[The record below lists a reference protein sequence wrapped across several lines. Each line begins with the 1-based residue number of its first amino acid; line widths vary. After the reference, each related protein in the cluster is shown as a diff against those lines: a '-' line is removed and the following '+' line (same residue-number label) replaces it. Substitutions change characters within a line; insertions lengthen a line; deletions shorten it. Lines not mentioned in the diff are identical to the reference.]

1 MKYNGR
7 KYLQKLGINIKNTPW
22 GWCEDKKHNQRKK
35 EWKKQRKIYGFDSR
49 ETWSL
54 NYTIAILV
62 YERLSMYNE
71 VNIIDTSF
79 HKIKYKR
86 KTMTLQE
93 CIDFILDNLKDYI
106 LDSHLEN
113 EEENMNKAMNAME
126 LLSKIYPYLWW

>member
-71 VNIIDTSF
+71 VNIIDKKNNDLTGMYRFYS
-79 HKIKYKR
+79 
-86 KTMTLQE
+86 
-93 CIDFILDNLKDYI
+93 
-106 LDSHLEN
+106 
-113 EEENMNKAMNAME
+113 
-126 LLSKIYPYLWW
+126 